1 MEERDLVLIEQWKGR
16 HPELKRLWDEHLEFE
31 EQLDR
36 FNKRL
41 YLSTSEEMERKTI
54 QKKKLK
60 GKTQIEMI
68 LRQLRQQHSES

>member
-1 MEERDLVLIEQWKGR
+1 MEQRDLVLIEQWKGR

-68 LRQLRQQHSES
+68 LRQLRQQHPES